1 MPKRL
6 LRKLLK
12 GMLAILSLTVS
23 HLSSIEVLQQATES
37 GQALVILRSQM
48 IIKSSTRNST
58 YLIVRSAVAL
68 AALMSFVAVSSAQ
81 APRPTPDPNPS
92 HLRISRSE
100 EPDPMTSIE
109 EEMQAKRAIK
119 YAEKEYRENV
129 ERAHELADLGSQLSE
144 SFKRNKS
151 LARED
156 LKKLDRL
163 EKLTKAIRNA
173 AGGSDSE
180 EESKKV
186 PADFAATLKK
196 MFEVVE
202 SLADRVEKTPRHV
215 ISASVIDKANVLLEL
230 IRMARELSPKA

>member
-1 MPKRL
+1 MN
-6 LRKLLK
+6 
-12 GMLAILSLTVS
+12 ITS
-23 HLSSIEVLQQATES
+23 
-37 GQALVILRSQM
+37 VIARS
-48 IIKSSTRNST
+48 
-58 YLIVRSAVAL
+58 VVAL
-68 AALMSFVAVSSAQ
+68 AILMSFVAVASAQ
-81 APRPTPDPNPS
+81 AARPTPDPNAS
-92 HLRISRSE
+92 HLRTSRSE

-109 EEMQAKRAIK
+109 EEMQAKRAIR

-129 ERAHELADLGSQLSE
+129 ERAHELADLGSQLCE

-151 LARED
+151 LDRED

-180 EESKKV
+180 EEIDKV

-196 MFEVVE
+196 MFELVE